1 MITQIMDEYLVDF
14 CLCNYDAHASNF
26 IVDKDGNLRGIDK
39 EQSFRYIKEDTEND
53 MTFSVNYNES
63 YGEKPTIY
71 SVLFEQMKQ
80 GIIPYKYL
88 ETLRYR
94 ASRLAQYPDEQYRH
108 IFEKYAYGK
117 TKTPEEAE
125 SLLSSILSRKN
136 NILLNVE
143 LLQSEISA
151 NRMKKSVL
159 SNALRATE
167 GQTKTSDINIQASII
182 RENSN
187 EKQKDVGKEKV

>member
-1 MITQIMDEYLVDF
+1 MLVI
-14 CLCNYDAHASNF
+14 LLL
-26 IVDKDGNLRGIDK
+26 IKDGNLRGIDK

-71 SVLFEQMKQ
+71 SILFEQMKQ
-80 GIIPYKYL
+80 GIIPHKYL
-88 ETLRYR
+88 DSLRYR
-94 ASRLAQYPDEQYRH
+94 ASRLAQYPNEQYRQ

-143 LLQSEISA
+143 LLHSEIYNELSA
-151 NRMKKSVL
+151 RRMKESVL
-159 SNALRATE
+159 SRVVHATE
-167 GQTKTSDINIQASII
+167 EQVKTSDINIQASII

-187 EKQKDVGKEKV
+187 EKQKDAGKEKA